1 MIKVLAIKW
10 PAAYGYGYAWRAND
24 AIELLNIS
32 PFGCGILLLINE
44 KTQLF
49 DLFTFR
55 LRSHYRVTVWLTG
68 VCDLNK
74 NDHFNNPVEEKW
86 VPNEI
91 YISLVASLFSEKK
104 SLLMGTLGTSVLI
117 FATAW
122 KTSATPLYLCAISF
136 AIVGMLRWLDACQ
149 FDTEG
154 SSITDRPQMEIW
166 ERRYTAGA
174 AVSSGIL
181 GFWCFFSF
189 FYVNDTIVQL
199 ISISSALV
207 NMIGIFGRNFG
218 ISRLVNVQL
227 ACFFVPTIAG
237 LLSHQD
243 WYFSILAAMLV
254 PFIAGAKS
262 IADRL
267 RNTLLAAVIG
277 RNKIG
282 KLANQLDA
290 ALNNMPQGLC
300 MFNED
305 SRLVVYNELASDLL
319 GVPLASS
326 ASESLPDLF
335 AHCVKNNSLSAKDSR
350 RLVNHIKDHKGSSK
364 IPSIQVGMQAQTIL
378 RFSFQHNEDA
388 GLVMLFEDITKRVE
402 TDRKIKHMARYDS
415 LTGLPNRA
423 YFRVQMNNAL
433 IKCDK
438 HRNCAVL
445 VLDVDEFKQVND
457 SLGHPV
463 GDELLRSIAERLKS
477 VSGGNYPL
485 SRFGGD
491 EFVILLPELRCK
503 EEASA
508 LAGIVVDAL
517 NEPFRA
523 GGHEIVVGASIGIAT
538 TIDGV
543 ANADTLLRNADLA
556 LYRSKDDGKGMWKF
570 YKPDM
575 GIQMEARLGLENDLR
590 RALKNDEF
598 RAYFQPL
605 VDVRSKRIT
614 TCEALIRWSH
624 PTLGIV
630 PPSVFIPVAEEMGLI
645 TDIGEWILR
654 EACYEC
660 KRWPSSIRVAVNLS
674 TIQSKRGDI
683 VKTVKAALADSGL
696 SASRLELEVTESVML
711 DDMGKTRTI
720 LHELC
725 DLGIRI
731 SLDDF
736 GTGYS
741 SLSYLHSLPLH
752 KVKIDRSFVIDI
764 NTNKKSL
771 TLLKNIV
778 QMSKQLGLSIVVE
791 GIERDEQLETI
802 MQEVAVDEIQGYLF
816 SPPHSAENIFS
827 MISAINGKVIDLSG
841 EKNEQK
847 LLKYCI

>member
-1 MIKVLAIKW
+1 
-10 PAAYGYGYAWRAND
+10 
-24 AIELLNIS
+24 LN
-32 PFGCGILLLINE
+32 N
-44 KTQLF
+44 
-49 DLFTFR
+49 
-55 LRSHYRVTVWLTG
+55 
-68 VCDLNK
+68 

-86 VPNEI
+86 VPTEI
-91 YISLVASLFSEKK
+91 YLSLVASLFSEKK
-104 SLLMGTLGTSVLI
+104 SLFMGILGTAIAI

-149 FDTEG
+149 FDDEG
-154 SSITDRPQMEIW
+154 SSITDRMRMEIW

-189 FYVNDTIVQL
+189 YYMNDTVVQL

-227 ACFFVPTIAG
+227 ACFFIPTVIG
-237 LLSHQD
+237 MLSHQD
-243 WYFSILAAMLV
+243 LYFSLLAAMLI

-282 KLANQLDA
+282 KLALQLDA

-300 MFNED
+300 MFNKE
-305 SRLVVYNELASDLL
+305 SRLVVHNEMASDLL
-319 GVPLASS
+319 GVSLANS
-326 ASESLPDLF
+326 ARISLSDLF
-335 AHCVKNNSLSAKDSR
+335 AQCVKNNSLSAKDSR
-350 RLVNHIKDHKGSSK
+350 KMISHINDQKDAQQ
-364 IPSIQVGMQAQTIL
+364 IPSIQVRMQAQTIL
-378 RFSFQHNEDA
+378 RFSFQHTDD
-388 GLVMLFEDITKRVE
+388 GSLVVLFEDITKRVE
-402 TDRKIKHMARYDS
+402 ADRKIKHMARFDS

-423 YFRVQMNNAL
+423 YFRAQMNNAL
-433 IKCDK
+433 AKCDK
-438 HRNCAVL
+438 NRNCAVL
-445 VLDVDEFKQVND
+445 VIDIDEFKQVND
-457 SLGHPV
+457 SLGHPI
-463 GDELLRSIAERLKS
+463 GDELLRSIAERLKT

-491 EFVILLPELRCK
+491 EFVVLLPELRCK

-508 LAGIVVDAL
+508 LAGIIVDAL
-517 NEPFRA
+517 SEPFRA
-523 GGHEIVVGASIGIAT
+523 GGHEIIVGASIGIAT
-538 TIDGV
+538 TIDE
-543 ANADTLLRNADLA
+543 AASADIMLRNADLA
-556 LYRSKDDGKGMWKF
+556 LYCAKDDGKGMWRY

-575 GIQMEARLGLENDLR
+575 GIEMEVRLGLENDLR
-590 RALKNDEF
+590 LALKNDEF

-605 VDVRSKRIT
+605 VDVRTKRIT
-614 TCEALIRWSH
+614 TCEALIRWEH

-654 EACYEC
+654 RACQEC
-660 KRWPSSIRVAVNLS
+660 VRWPSSIRVAVNLS
-674 TIQSKRGDI
+674 SLQFKRGDI

-711 DDMGKTRTI
+711 HDLGMVRAI

-802 MQEVAVDEIQGYLF
+802 TQEVAVDEIQGYLF
-816 SPPHSAENIFS
+816 SPPHTAENIFS
-827 MISAINGKVIDLSG
+827 MISAINGKVIDMSG
-841 EKNEQK
+841 EKNAKKILQ
-847 LLKYCI
+847 YCN

>member
-1 MIKVLAIKW
+1 M
-10 PAAYGYGYAWRAND
+10 
-24 AIELLNIS
+24 
-32 PFGCGILLLINE
+32 
-44 KTQLF
+44 
-49 DLFTFR
+49 
-55 LRSHYRVTVWLTG
+55 
-68 VCDLNK
+68 NK

-86 VPNEI
+86 VPTEI
-91 YISLVASLFSEKK
+91 YLSLVASLFSEKK
-104 SLLMGTLGTSVLI
+104 SLLMGTLGTAVLI

-122 KTSATPLYLCAISF
+122 KTSATPLYLCATSF
-136 AIVGMLRWLDACQ
+136 AIIGMLRWLDACH
-149 FDTEG
+149 FDNEG
-154 SSITDRPQMEIW
+154 RSIKDRARMEIW
-166 ERRYTAGA
+166 ERRYTAGS

-181 GFWCFFSF
+181 GFWCFFTF
-189 FYVNDTIVQL
+189 FYLDDTVVQL

-207 NMIGIFGRNFG
+207 NIIGIFGRNFG

-237 LLSHQD
+237 LLLHSD
-243 WYFSILAAMLV
+243 LYFSILAAMLI

-277 RNKIG
+277 RNKVG

-319 GVPLASS
+319 GVPLAKS
-326 ASESLPDLF
+326 ASKSLPDLF
-335 AHCVKNNSLSAKDSR
+335 AHCVKNNNLSAKDSR
-350 RLVNHIKDHKGSSK
+350 RLINHIKDHKGSSK
-364 IPSIQVGMQAQTIL
+364 IPSIQVGMQAQKIL
-378 RFSFQHNEDA
+378 RFSFQHNEDG
-388 GLVMLFEDITKRVE
+388 GLVVLFEDITKRVE
-402 TDRKIKHMARYDS
+402 ADRKIKHMARYDS

-423 YFRVQMNNAL
+423 YFRAQMNSAL
-433 IKCDK
+433 VKCDK
-438 HRNCAVL
+438 NRNCAVL
-445 VLDVDEFKQVND
+445 VLDIDEFKQVND
-457 SLGHPV
+457 SLGHPI

-543 ANADTLLRNADLA
+543 ANADILLRNADLA
-556 LYRSKDDGKGMWKF
+556 LYRSKEDGKGMWKF

-590 RALKNDEF
+590 KALKNNEF
-598 RAYFQPL
+598 MAYFQPL

-614 TCEALIRWSH
+614 TCEALIRWNH

-645 TDIGEWILR
+645 VDIGEWILR

-674 TIQSKRGDI
+674 SIQFKRGDI
-683 VKTVKAALADSGL
+683 IKTVKNALADSGL

-711 DDMGKTRTI
+711 HDMGKTRNI

-725 DLGIRI
+725 DMGIRI

-847 LLKYCI
+847 LLKYCL